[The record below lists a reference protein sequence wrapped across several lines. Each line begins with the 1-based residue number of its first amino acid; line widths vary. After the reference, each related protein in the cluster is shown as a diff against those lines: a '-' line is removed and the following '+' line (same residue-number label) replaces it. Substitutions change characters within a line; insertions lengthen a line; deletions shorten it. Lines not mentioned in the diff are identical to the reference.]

1 MGSGTKRNSCQR
13 DVAGRRKR
21 VHSWNYRRADF
32 KLRFLRV
39 KAADPIKTASLPG
52 RSCYNGKTFRV
63 SDRGRRHVDGMWI
76 RPLSLTF
83 VHHHPLRP
91 CTKRKFKFCIVDVLR
106 IARSRAPLCARSAIM
121 LGYYHRFRSL
131 SSQDNLFDCLD
142 FCYQRVVKGI
152 EREIVWETLVWG
164 RVCKI

>member
-1 MGSGTKRNSCQR
+1 MECEF
-13 DVAGRRKR
+13 A
-21 VHSWNYRRADF
+21 
-32 KLRFLRV
+32 
-39 KAADPIKTASLPG
+39 PSL
-52 RSCYNGKTFRV
+52 SHFRPP
-63 SDRGRRHVDGMWI
+63 SSI
-76 RPLSLTF
+76 R
-83 VHHHPLRP
+83 PLRP

-152 EREIVWETLVWG
+152 EREIV
-164 RVCKI
+164 